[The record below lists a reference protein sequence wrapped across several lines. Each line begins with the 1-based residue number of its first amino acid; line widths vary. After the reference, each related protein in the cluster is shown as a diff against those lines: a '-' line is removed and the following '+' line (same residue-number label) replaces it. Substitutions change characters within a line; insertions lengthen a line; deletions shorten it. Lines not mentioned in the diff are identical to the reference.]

1 MSIRGL
7 NCRQHSLCPFQTVF
21 PMSTVGGRLLKLMDH
36 RPDPQ
41 GISEVH
47 IISGG
52 QRCLNFFMS
61 LALCTPF
68 LKFFCSILQVENCH
82 REQRTAMMNHC
93 NGEPVQ
99 IRELHFFGGGGYSTV
114 LFAMMSSQVEIQH
127 FSSLTYSF
135 PFCMSKNW
143 SFPDLNI
150 NTLSQLVDHDS
161 FHN

>member
-93 NGEPVQ
+93 NGEPLQ
-99 IRELHFFGGGGYSTV
+99 IRELHFFGGGWVFYCS
-114 LFAMMSSQVEIQH
+114 FCHDE
-127 FSSLTYSF
+127 FSGRDPTFLIL
-135 PFCMSKNW
+135 
-143 SFPDLNI
+143 DLQ
-150 NTLSQLVDHDS
+150 LSILYV
-161 FHN
+161 